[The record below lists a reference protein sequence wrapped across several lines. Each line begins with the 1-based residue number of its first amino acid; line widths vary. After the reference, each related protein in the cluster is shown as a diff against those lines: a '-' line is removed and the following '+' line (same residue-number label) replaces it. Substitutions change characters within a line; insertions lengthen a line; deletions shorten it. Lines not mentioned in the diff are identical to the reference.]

1 MSQIAIQ
8 KIPPTGAKYVI
19 EYQTVKNPLII
30 NSYSDNYLHEVL
42 TKYILKGDRYLVI
55 LIQHNN
61 KPITVVIRQYR
72 LDPNNRI
79 RDFIQIITDNDIFM
93 TRNEIIEYLN
103 TKRYI
108 RLECV

>member
-1 MSQIAIQ
+1 MSPIAIQ

-19 EYQTVKNPLII
+19 EYQTVKKPLII

-55 LIQHNN
+55 YI
-61 KPITVVIRQYR
+61 ITYSQKAS
-72 LDPNNRI
+72 
-79 RDFIQIITDNDIFM
+79 DFIQIITDNDIFM